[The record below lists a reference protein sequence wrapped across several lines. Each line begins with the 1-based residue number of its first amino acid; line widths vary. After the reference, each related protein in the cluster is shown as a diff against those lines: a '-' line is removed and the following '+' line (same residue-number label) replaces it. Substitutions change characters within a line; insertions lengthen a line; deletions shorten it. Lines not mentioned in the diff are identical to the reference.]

1 MIGAPQ
7 PPRESLIMV
16 VSWGN
21 YELRGSRHYLGWW
34 RMDSSERPSVASTAT
49 FPPRESGERLQG
61 EIADAINIKA
71 AGSSE
76 VK

>member
-1 MIGAPQ
+1 MGAPQ

-34 RMDSSERPSVASTAT
+34 RMDPSEAVHNAT
-49 FPPRESGERLQG
+49 NAGPRENGERLQ
-61 EIADAINIKA
+61 
-71 AGSSE
+71 S
-76 VK
+76 